1 MAFVYEY
8 SCSCMQH
15 SMAGF
20 IRRCQGQIS
29 RSLSGKQVS
38 TDGGESKHNSAIN
51 AKPIRTYEVAEILP

>member
-1 MAFVYEY
+1 MAFCHEY
-8 SCSCMQH
+8 SCGCIQH

-38 TDGGESKHNSAIN
+38 TDGGEAKHNGAIN
-51 AKPIRTYEVAEILP
+51 VQPVRVYEVAEILP